1 MNNSAA
7 TRASP
12 ELPSIARTP
21 LAWGPFPLKAI
32 AITSAMNAM
41 FATPLEAGELEFLT
55 QRVMNIFVTDAGLR
69 FSVRL
74 DKDKLRAGNEVA
86 EADVTIA
93 GTEVAE
99 ADLTIEGTAYTFLLL
114 ATRKEDADSLFFHRQ
129 LKTSGDT
136 ELGLHIKNFLDGLE
150 PETLPCYRTIDP
162 ILRTSLAVADR
173 VEKIRSESST

>member
-1 MNNSAA
+1 MNESAA

-21 LAWGPFPLKAI
+21 LAWVPFPLKAM
-32 AITSAMNAM
+32 AITRAMNAM
-41 FATPLEAGELEFLT
+41 FAAPLKAGELEFLA
-55 QRVMNIFVTDAGLR
+55 QHVMNVFVTDAGLG

-74 DKDKLRAGNEVA
+74 DQDKLHVGSEVA
-86 EADVTIA
+86 EADVT
-93 GTEVAE
+93 V
-99 ADLTIEGTAYTFLLL
+99 EGTVYTFLLL
-114 ATRKEDADSLFFHRQ
+114 ATRKEDADTLFFHRQ

-150 PETLPCYRTIDP
+150 PETLPYYRTIDP

-173 VEKIRSESST
+173 VDRIRDQLSNFRPPVN

>member
-1 MNNSAA
+1 MNDSAA

-21 LAWGPFPLKAI
+21 LAWVPFPLKAM

-41 FATPLEAGELEFLT
+41 FATPLEAGELGFLA
-55 QRVMNIFVTDAGLR
+55 RHVMNVFVTDAGLR

-74 DKDKLRAGNEVA
+74 DQDKLRAGNEVT
-86 EADVTIA
+86 EADVTI
-93 GTEVAE
+93 
-99 ADLTIEGTAYTFLLL
+99 EGTVYTFLLL
-114 ATRKEDADSLFFHRQ
+114 ATRKEDADTLFFHRQ
-129 LKTSGDT
+129 LKTSGNT

-150 PETLPCYRTIDP
+150 PETLPYYRTIDP

-173 VEKIRSESST
+173 VDRIRSRLSNFRPPVS